1 MKSNRDKIN
10 NKNVRKQKSVNRT
23 WAPNGNHKSSLT
35 TNLNIS
41 NLLCMC
47 AHLFEISQ
55 TITFVKTVFSFNPI
69 KVEALLSKS
78 RKTKTQRYSNL
89 PFLVVYVTV

>member
-1 MKSNRDKIN
+1 MSE
-10 NKNVRKQKSVNRT
+10 NKNLSIKLGLEMETRKLLLPQ
-23 WAPNGNHKSSLT
+23 SLT
-35 TNLNIS
+35 FS

-55 TITFVKTVFSFNPI
+55 TITFVKTVFSLNPI
-69 KVEALLSKS
+69 KVDALLSKS